1 MKIVFE
7 PKPYR
12 IVKGAMLLLAVVLVA
27 YVAYAATTLTINN
40 SGTVVN
46 VSANLFASLGQT
58 PTTVCSG
65 TTTPAYTDTG
75 LSITSWSVTV
85 GQSQS
90 QYACIENTGS
100 SAHVLGITGAGFPAG
115 VTFSSPQNGASIAGS
130 GFLLVQFTLTASS
143 AATVGSFT
151 GATITIA

>member
-1 MKIVFE
+1 MKIEFVPRTF
-7 PKPYR
+7 KILR
-12 IVKGAMLLLAVVLVA
+12 GTILLIAVVLLA

-58 PTTVCSG
+58 STTTCSS
-65 TTTPAYTDTG
+65 TTTPAYSDTG

-90 QYACIENTGS
+90 LFACLENTGTALHTLS
-100 SAHVLGITGAGFPAG
+100 ITGAGFPAG
-115 VTFSSPQNGASIAGS
+115 VAFSSPQNAATIGAN
-130 GFLLVQFTLTASS
+130 GFLLATFILTASS
-143 AATVGSFT
+143 GATVGSFT